1 MTVIYSNV
9 LSFSVKQVN
18 AQLIEVIGFAITV
31 AAAFAF
37 GFSGVNYMIGPLDL
51 GFRFML
57 GVVIALVVAIAD
69 IYFMARI
76 LGDYEIFHFR
86 DQKKKLS

>member
-1 MTVIYSNV
+1 MIVIYSNV
-9 LSFSVKQVN
+9 LNFSVKQVN

-31 AAAFAF
+31 AAAFAV

-57 GVVIALVVAIAD
+57 GVVIALVVAIAE